1 MDYILIPVKDKTETA
16 FFMDL
21 FKKMK
26 KNATKLSAEE
36 LEDMAFMEAI
46 REAEQSGTGSLNNV
60 KKHLLD
66 IIEEK

>member
-1 MDYILIPVKDKTETA
+1 MDYILIPVKDKTETD

-26 KNATKLSAEE
+26 KNATKLSANE

-46 REAEQSGTGSLNNV
+46 REGEQSGAGSLKNV
-60 KKHLLD
+60 NKHLLE
-66 IIEEK
+66 IIG